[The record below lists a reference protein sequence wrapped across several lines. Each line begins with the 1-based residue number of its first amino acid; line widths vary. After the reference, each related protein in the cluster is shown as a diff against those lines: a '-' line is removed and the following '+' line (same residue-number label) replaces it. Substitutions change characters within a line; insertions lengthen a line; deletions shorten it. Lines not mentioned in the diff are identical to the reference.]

1 VIKSGIDVNR
11 PTERIDCR
19 QDYSV
24 WQFFL
29 LWLHDYFH
37 ERPDFRRDHS
47 GGQDDIWCY
56 PGDEVGLIK
65 DTTRIFRVFL
75 QHGADPFAVI
85 SSVDFIDCYKQGA
98 TFNKATFLSV
108 ADVLGDLRAEATWQL
123 AHYDDP
129 HAWLALRLAVVG
141 EMEELLDEAYTQRY
155 LASSHATVLSTTA

>member
-1 VIKSGIDVNR
+1 
-11 PTERIDCR
+11 
-19 QDYSV
+19 
-24 WQFFL
+24 
-29 LWLHDYFH
+29 
-37 ERPDFRRDHS
+37 
-47 GGQDDIWCY
+47 
-56 PGDEVGLIK
+56 VGLIK

-85 SSVDFIDCYKQGA
+85 SSVDLIECYEQDA

-141 EMEELLDEAYTQRY
+141 ELEELLDEAYTQRY
-155 LASSHATVLSTTA
+155 LASSHATALSTTA